1 MSATVSKIKAN
12 GRKSG
17 LNSILKDKTKRTR
30 LFFLLTGIILIFWGL
45 SMQDQSVRENK
56 NVSSD
61 PQIIAADSVT
71 SFSQEPVKVD
81 PSLLKYKKDN
91 RKVPPSRIIIPSL
104 EIDLPVR
111 EAKIVKGYWEVF
123 ADTAGFGL
131 GSAYPGEIGNQVVF
145 AHARKGLFLPLRN
158 AKIGQKIY
166 VFAEDKV
173 FNYQIKEIIE
183 VTPNQIEVLAPSS
196 EAILTLYTCSGF
208 SDSKRLIVKAVQL

>member
-12 GRKSG
+12 GFPSG
-17 LNSILKDKTKRTR
+17 LSGIMQNKTRKTR
-30 LFFLLTGIILIFWGL
+30 LFLLLSGIILIIWSFSL
-45 SMQDQSVRENK
+45 RDRSAIQK
-56 NVSSD
+56 NTGDS
-61 PQIIAADSVT
+61 PQPIIAGNVT

-81 PSLLKYKKDN
+81 PVLLKYKKDN

-104 EIDLPVR
+104 EIDLPVK

-131 GSAYPGEIGNQVVF
+131 GSAYPGEVGNQVIF

-166 VFAEDKV
+166 VFAVEKV
-173 FNYQIKEIIE
+173 FNYQIEEIIE
-183 VTPNQIEVLAPSS
+183 VMPNQIEVLASTS
-196 EAILTLYTCSGF
+196 KTILTLYTCSGF
-208 SDSKRLIVKAVQL
+208 SDSKRLIVKAKLI